1 MNVSALIQCAG
12 DLSCLIGQL
21 VTALMIATV
30 LFLVASGLSLI
41 FGVMGMVNFAHG
53 SLYMLGAYLCY
64 SAMQA
69 VGVFGVAAV
78 LAGLGVGILG
88 VVLEH
93 FLLKRLYGGPVLY
106 QLLFTYALILIF
118 DDLVKGVWGYQ
129 FHSMGVPDFFIRPPL
144 EIMGTVIPFYNVF
157 LIFAGASIGIG
168 MWLFLGYS
176 SIGRLIR
183 AAADDSEMLGALGVN
198 VRLLYTI
205 VFGVGSVLAALGG
218 VLSSPLRSIY
228 PGMGTSVIIDSFIVL
243 VIGGLGS
250 VGGAVAGSLI
260 LGVVKALALLGFPD
274 LEESL
279 PFMVM
284 ALLLVV
290 RPHGLFGKPG

>member
-1 MNVSALIQCAG
+1 
-12 DLSCLIGQL
+12 
-21 VTALMIATV
+21 
-30 LFLVASGLSLI
+30 
-41 FGVMGMVNFAHG
+41 
-53 SLYMLGAYLCY
+53 
-64 SAMQA
+64 
-69 VGVFGVAAV
+69 
-78 LAGLGVGILG
+78 
-88 VVLEH
+88 
-93 FLLKRLYGGPVLY
+93 
-106 QLLFTYALILIF
+106 
-118 DDLVKGVWGYQ
+118 
-129 FHSMGVPDFFIRPPL
+129 
-144 EIMGTVIPFYNVF
+144 
-157 LIFAGASIGIG
+157 

-183 AAADDSEMLGALGVN
+183 AAADDSEMLSALGVN

-218 VLSSPLRSIY
+218 VLSGPLRSIY